1 VSAARG
7 ARADVYYA
15 VIFTSDLR
23 GSDPEYAE
31 MAQRML
37 ALASDRPGFLGFETA
52 RGKDG
57 PGISVS
63 YWRDLSAIAAWRR
76 DSEHS
81 VAQRLGR
88 EKWYSWYRVRVA
100 RVERE
105 YEWTSDAA
113 APDTGN
119 AWQSVR

>member
-1 VSAARG
+1 M
-7 ARADVYYA
+7 YYA

-31 MAQRML
+31 MAQRMFS
-37 ALASDRPGFLGFETA
+37 LASDQPGFLGFETA
-52 RGKDG
+52 RGEDG

-76 DSEHS
+76 DSEHC
-81 VAQRLGR
+81 VAQRFGR

-105 YEWTSDAA
+105 YEWTSDTSAR
-113 APDTGN
+113 DTGDPR
-119 AWQSVR
+119 QCVR